1 MSTPGTV
8 LWDFDGTLVSR
19 PSMWFRS
26 TARAVVELA
35 PHRTV
40 SADALDAAL
49 KTGFPWHR
57 PDVPHPELCAPEAWW
72 ARVTGHVAEALC
84 TLGCTP
90 TEARL
95 VSLRVRELIVDSTGY
110 EIFADVEP
118 ALRRLSEAGW
128 IQAVVSNHIPELA
141 HLLVNL
147 GLAQYFARV
156 YTSALVGY
164 EKPHMGFLG
173 RVLDDGP
180 WPAPIW
186 AVGDSVEADCLPTRA
201 YGCRAVLVRTRDER
215 FRPRVADLS
224 QAADLMTA

>member
-1 MSTPGTV
+1 MHV
-8 LWDFDGTLVSR
+8 Y
-19 PSMWFRS
+19 
-26 TARAVVELA
+26 EY
-35 PHRTV
+35 H
-40 SADALDAAL
+40 DA
-49 KTGFPWHR
+49 
-57 PDVPHPELCAPEAWW
+57 
-72 ARVTGHVAEALC
+72 
-84 TLGCTP
+84 
-90 TEARL
+90 
-95 VSLRVRELIVDSTGY
+95 
-110 EIFADVEP
+110 EP

-147 GLAQYFARV
+147 GLAQYLARV

-164 EKPHMGFLG
+164 EKPHAGFLG

-186 AVGDSVEADCLPTRA
+186 VVGDSVEADCLPART

-224 QAADLMTA
+224 QAVDLMTAQRPAHEG